1 MSSVLCVYDI
11 PQALKIPNPSAS
23 FRRFGFRVNLS
34 CWVFPQALVPTDGIE
49 SLRAQGATVHVI
61 EFAEKDQDK
70 ILDLAR
76 AELNRHAKSVIELV
90 GERSKKLRN
99 ILDLHSIMFE
109 KQQASEDAQKHADKV
124 YRKYRSVLSRGKREL
139 LAAEQC
145 AMGFAITRD
154 VEDAL
159 NGLKHLLSA
168 ELDLALAWK
177 DKQKE
182 KPQAAPVV
190 AATINVLPM
199 GVSA

>member
-11 PQALKIPNPSAS
+11 AESLKIPNPSAY

-34 CWVFPQALVPTDGIE
+34 CWVFPQALIPTDHIE
-49 SLRAQGATVHVI
+49 SLRSQGAAVHVI

-90 GERSKKLRN
+90 GDRSKKLRN
-99 ILDLHSIMFE
+99 ILELHSIMFE

-139 LAAEQC
+139 LATEQC

-159 NGLKHLLSA
+159 DGLKNLLSA

-182 KPQAAPVV
+182 KPQAAPIV